1 MKPTIYEYTKKIREI
16 INKPRIQHRFLMNRG
31 LWNQLCSS
39 LDVLEDTDL
48 AIEAYSNKKFGSTN
62 GGKYL
67 ALYGLLQ
74 AMVTQQDAV
83 FHLCESLNI
92 LKRLDDFPKLREIRN
107 IRIESIGHPTKRS
120 KRKKHP
126 TSYHFITRI
135 TLKHNSFTLGSEYS
149 NGKSE
154 HKNVSIPNLISE
166 QKKYVVEILE
176 SIRKELIRRDTVHKE
191 KFKMKKLVSAFPDTL
206 GYYFEK
212 IYEAIGR
219 KQLFQLGKMHIELL
233 KESLKDFEELL
244 AERGIEISTYDAVRY
259 LYEEIEYPLDELEKF
274 FQNAQSKN
282 KSAINEKTA
291 YIFLNFLKRK
301 IFKLNQIVR
310 EIDDE
315 YAG

>member
-1 MKPTIYEYTKKIREI
+1 MKPTIYEHIEEIREI
-16 INKPRIQHRFLMNRG
+16 INKPRIQHGYSMNRG

-48 AIEAYSNKKFGSTN
+48 AIEAYYNKKFGSTN
-62 GGKYL
+62 GEKYL

-107 IRIESIGHPTKRS
+107 VRIESIGHPTKRS
-120 KRKKHP
+120 KGKKHP

-154 HKNVSIPNLISE
+154 HKNVSIPDLISE

-176 SIRKELIRRDTVHKE
+176 SIRKELIRRDIVHKE
-191 KFKMKKLVSAFPDTL
+191 KFKTKKLVSAFPDAL
-206 GYYFEK
+206 GYCFEK
-212 IYEAIGR
+212 IYEAVRR
-219 KQLFQLGKMHIELL
+219 KELIQLGRIHIELV
-233 KESLKDFEELL
+233 KESLNDFKNLL
-244 AERGIEISTYDAVRY
+244 TERGSELDTYAAVRD
-259 LYEEIEYPLDELEKF
+259 LYEEIEYPLNNLEKF
-274 FQNAQSKN
+274 FQSTQSTN
-282 KSAINEKTA
+282 KLVIDEKTA
-291 YIFLNFLKRK
+291 YIFWNFLRNKVFELK
-301 IFKLNQIVR
+301 QIAQ
-310 EIDDE
+310 EIDEE